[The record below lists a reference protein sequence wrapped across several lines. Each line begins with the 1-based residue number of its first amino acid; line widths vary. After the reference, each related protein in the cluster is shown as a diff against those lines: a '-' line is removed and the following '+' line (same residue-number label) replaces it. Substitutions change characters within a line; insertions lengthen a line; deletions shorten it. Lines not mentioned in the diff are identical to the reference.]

1 MIQWRSPQQYQLYA
15 ACLYPVTVFTA
26 YFLGDLFLARSYETY
41 FSNKGNIFNVYFVKL
56 GWLWTTFLSLVHFIL
71 IEWQFID
78 RNRRGRRALGRYIVA
93 TVYWYIMTQSFLG
106 PSIVDRFFVATGG
119 GCTIA
124 ADNGISIL
132 QQSACRKL
140 GGQWTGGH
148 DISGHCVLLIHASLY
163 LIEETRWYWDIKIR
177 QSMVNTWRTN
187 VAIGAVLSLLFIW
200 WWMVAMTSV
209 YFHGHRELL
218 SGTFFGIFGWAI
230 SRIQEVS
237 DCRDNLRSEGQLW
250 ATEEVHATQE
260 TAIRPYDVLRTLGQ
274 RMLDA
279 HLFTTGERNILSLDH
294 WKDPTII
301 NLFQEAKEI
310 VPKLSEICSA
320 SLIEPWHAK
329 AGYEYSSCLK
339 RKYDEMA
346 EGEEENGET
355 ISPMAEPPEFAL
367 PTDNSQNKKL

>member
-1 MIQWRSPQQYQLYA
+1 MLCAVGAIDKPFQATAGNHRCSRDNHLLPRTQVYTMIQWRSPQQYQLYA

-78 RNRRGRRALGRYIVA
+78 RDRRGRRALGRYIVA

-119 GCTIA
+119 GCTIT

-230 SRIQEVS
+230 SVR
-237 DCRDNLRSEGQLW
+237 
-250 ATEEVHATQE
+250 
-260 TAIRPYDVLRTLGQ
+260 
-274 RMLDA
+274 
-279 HLFTTGERNILSLDH
+279 
-294 WKDPTII
+294 
-301 NLFQEAKEI
+301 
-310 VPKLSEICSA
+310 
-320 SLIEPWHAK
+320 
-329 AGYEYSSCLK
+329 
-339 RKYDEMA
+339 
-346 EGEEENGET
+346 
-355 ISPMAEPPEFAL
+355 
-367 PTDNSQNKKL
+367 